1 MKAALMQPYLFPY
14 IGYFQLI
21 CAADDFIFYYEL
33 NFIKKGWINRN
44 RILLNGKEFMFTV
57 PLESSSS
64 FQQINETK
72 IKAAAFKIWKG
83 KFLATLQQAY
93 RKAPFYNNVIELTED
108 VLKIKQEDTAGDLA
122 KRSVIAVCD
131 YLEVETKI
139 NFTSAI
145 FENNNL
151 KGQDRVIDICKKIN
165 ASEYINMEGG
175 RMLYDAEAFSKE
187 GIKLSFLKPQTKQYK
202 QFDLPF
208 TDALSILDVLM
219 FCSKNEVK
227 EMTSKFELI

>member
-21 CAADDFIFYYEL
+21 CSADVFIFYDDV
-33 NFIKKGWINRN
+33 NFIKQGWINRN

-64 FQQINETK
+64 FQQINQTK
-72 IKAAAFKIWKG
+72 IKAAAFEIWKG
-83 KFLATLQQAY
+83 KFLATLKQAY
-93 RKAPFYNNVIELTED
+93 RKAPFYADVVAMTED
-108 VLKIKQEDTAGDLA
+108 VLTIKQKDTAGELA
-122 KRSVIAVCD
+122 KRSVTAVCD
-131 YLEVETKI
+131 YLEIETKI
-139 NFTSAI
+139 NQTS
-145 FENNNL
+145 ENFGNNHL

-187 GIKLSFLKPQTKQYK
+187 GIKLSFLRSQTKSYK
-202 QFDLPF
+202 QFDFPF
-208 TDALSILDVLM
+208 IDALSILDILM
-219 FCSKNEVK
+219 FCSKNELK
-227 EMTSKFELI
+227 EMTAKFELI